1 MCGQVRPLLAELLGT
16 ALFLT
21 LASLGPGPKA
31 ISWGVSYSLSTVL
44 AGPQAVLNPALS
56 LAMVASRQAKLS
68 TLPARILGQLVGA
81 SLSTI
86 ALIHTSPSLL
96 GLDLSS
102 SSSLAPLLTPPPA
115 SINFY
120 NSILQ
125 FTLASLL
132 LSVLIC
138 ASRGSSIYQGLSL
151 GLVVHNMGENIGLGL
166 NPAREVAS
174 RLVLAGFT
182 GSWKS
187 FLESEGWVWVP
198 VTWSFAGALIGAL
211 LFWLLLEIPRQ
222 CESQELEKKARYMA
236 EEEEERLMPVL
247 ITEKPASATKPP
259 PAPPLPAQWPQACFP
274 PRTSRDET
282 RASQLSRQLERYQSV
297 ALDKKDEEHKVTIT
311 VGGQE
316 EDKKSAHEASL

>member
-1 MCGQVRPLLAELLGT
+1 MCGQVRPLLAELLAT

-31 ISWGVSYSLSTVL
+31 ISWGVSYALSTLL

-56 LAMVASRQAKLS
+56 LAMVASRQAKVS

-81 SLSTI
+81 SLSAI

-96 GLDLSS
+96 GVDLSAS
-102 SSSLAPLLTPPPA
+102 SSSLFSLLTPPPA

-151 GLVVHNMGENIGLGL
+151 GLVIHNMGEDIGLGL

-174 RLVLAGFT
+174 RLVLSGFT

-222 CESQELEKKARYMA
+222 CEAQELEKKARYMA
-236 EEEEERLMPVL
+236 EEEEERLMPVTL
-247 ITEKPASATKPP
+247 ITEKPASGTKPP
-259 PAPPLPAQWPQACFP
+259 PAPPMPAQWPQACFP

-297 ALDKKDEEHKVTIT
+297 ALDKKDEDHKVTIT
-311 VGGQE
+311 VGRQEE
-316 EDKKSAHEASL
+316 EDKKKISS

>member
-1 MCGQVRPLLAELLGT
+1 MCGQVRPLLAELLAT

-31 ISWGVSYSLSTVL
+31 ISWGVSYALSTLL

-56 LAMVASRQAKLS
+56 LAMVASRQAKAS

-96 GLDLSS
+96 GVDLA
-102 SSSLAPLLTPPPA
+102 SSSLFPLLTPPPV

-151 GLVVHNMGENIGLGL
+151 GLVVHNMGEGIGLGL

-174 RLVLAGFT
+174 RLVLSGFT

-222 CESQELEKKARYMA
+222 CESQELEKKARYMS
-236 EEEEERLMPVL
+236 EDEEERMMPDVL
-247 ITEKPASATKPP
+247 ITEKPKPP
-259 PAPPLPAQWPQACFP
+259 PAPPLPAAQWPQACFP

-282 RASQLSRQLERYQSV
+282 RASQLSRQLERYQCV
-297 ALDKKDEEHKVTIT
+297 ALDKKDEDHKVTIT

-316 EDKKSAHEASL
+316 EDKKKISS

>member
-1 MCGQVRPLLAELLGT
+1 MCGHVRPLLSELLAT

-31 ISWGVSYSLSTVL
+31 ISWGVSYALSTLL

-56 LAMVASRQAKLS
+56 LAMVASRQARVS
-68 TLPARILGQLVGA
+68 TVPARILGQLVGA
-81 SLSTI
+81 SLSAI
-86 ALIHTSPSLL
+86 ALIHTSPSLF
-96 GLDLSS
+96 GVDLSAS
-102 SSSLAPLLTPPPA
+102 SSSLFPLLTPPPA

-151 GLVVHNMGENIGLGL
+151 GLVVHNMGEDIGLGL

-174 RLVLAGFT
+174 RLVLSGFT

-198 VTWSFAGALIGAL
+198 VTWAFAGALIGAL

-222 CESQELEKKARYMA
+222 CEAQELEKKARYMA
-236 EEEEERLMPVL
+236 EEEEERLMPVTL
-247 ITEKPASATKPP
+247 ITEKPASGTKPP
-259 PAPPLPAQWPQACFP
+259 PAPPMPAQWPQACFP

-297 ALDKKDEEHKVTIT
+297 ALDKKDEDHKVTIT

-316 EDKKSAHEASL
+316 EDKKKISS

>member
-1 MCGQVRPLLAELLGT
+1 MCGHVRPLLAELLAT

-31 ISWGVSYSLSTVL
+31 ISWGVSYALSTLL

-56 LAMVASRQAKLS
+56 LAMVASRQAKVS

-96 GLDLSS
+96 GVDLSAS
-102 SSSLAPLLTPPPA
+102 SSSLSPLLTPPPV

-151 GLVVHNMGENIGLGL
+151 GLVVHNMGEDIGLGL

-174 RLVLAGFT
+174 RLVLSGFT

-222 CESQELEKKARYMA
+222 CEELEKKARYTA
-236 EEEEERLMPVL
+236 KEEEEERLMPVKL
-247 ITEKPASATKPP
+247 ITEKPASGTTPP
-259 PAPPLPAQWPQACFP
+259 PAPPMPAQWPQACFP

-297 ALDKKDEEHKVTIT
+297 ALDKKDEDHKVTIT

-316 EDKKSAHEASL
+316 EEDKKKISS